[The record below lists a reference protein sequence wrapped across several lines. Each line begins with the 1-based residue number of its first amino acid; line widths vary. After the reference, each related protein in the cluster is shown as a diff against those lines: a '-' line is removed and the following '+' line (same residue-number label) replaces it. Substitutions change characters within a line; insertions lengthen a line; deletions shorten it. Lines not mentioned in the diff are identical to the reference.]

1 MGKSL
6 AKAAVDQLQD
16 TFNRTLRLAIKRDGT
31 WIYGSGTLF
40 TGNNWS
46 YNDSGSAGEIV
57 WSPDIDIANNS
68 DPAADQD
75 FTEAVIVAS
84 QDLGQ
89 TLSFLNADQASVDN
103 ILCPINT
110 ITGSPVTIQ
119 NGQSLRLTSLRI
131 PINE

>member
-1 MGKSL
+1 
-6 AKAAVDQLQD
+6 
-16 TFNRTLRLAIKRDGT
+16 LRLAIKRDGT

-75 FTEAVIVAS
+75 FTEAVIMAS